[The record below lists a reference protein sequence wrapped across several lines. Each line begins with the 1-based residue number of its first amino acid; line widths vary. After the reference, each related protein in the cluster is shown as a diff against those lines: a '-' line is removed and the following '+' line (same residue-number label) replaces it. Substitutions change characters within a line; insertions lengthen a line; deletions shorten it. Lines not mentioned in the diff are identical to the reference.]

1 MAVDTQKFLALP
13 PSKKGGDLKPLPPAN
28 KSFSITTKI
37 IQAKDIL
44 KGTLAAKKVEEKKE
58 KKRAEQLKRK
68 AKEKEIETPD
78 KTDTKDAKKLG
89 IKLPQMSWLDAT
101 KNFMFSVLFGWAA
114 VRLLEFMP
122 RLLQIL
128 KPLARI
134 ADFILK
140 VGGFILSALVGFV
153 DAGYKAFEWT
163 RGAIKKTFGEDGAQK
178 FDRFSGHL
186 VKFMNLVMTVG
197 MTAAALALAV
207 GDQTGQGPGDM
218 IDNFRRRQKIKVR
231 VNNINQIKAN
241 RLAGVDLSPNQT
253 KKFNQA
259 RKRLISQGKSIDEAG
274 DIAARF
280 ARTQPKRGIVGRT
293 IDTVM
298 DSDIAKK
305 VKNIDVKKLA
315 TQGKDLVVNQGKRA
329 VKGMANFFSPIGDA
343 AKWLKTGTISNFN
356 KTMQAAADAGNALR
370 KQWDNITKGAVD
382 NFNKLAKGVQE
393 RVAQKILQPLMKFL
407 EPVTKPLL
415 ALKDVIMMRLTK
427 IPGLDNVLKKIGLN
441 TLSDAPKIATKFG
454 AKALPWIGGLFNL
467 LFAYD
472 RFANGDLIGGIL
484 ESVSGGLDIA
494 GIWPGSLAIDAYLFA
509 RDMFPETLMG
519 AENALIDVIPGATGI
534 KSQIEGVIKK
544 LPDLGAL
551 VKMVSGGAKEEA
563 KSGAKE
569 EAKSD
574 GVIGDSNGDNDKA
587 VLPEGSGITP
597 LKVSDVQKRN
607 NGEGVAS
614 SASYEEGGEVSV
626 SSEGTTMATGD
637 DLAAVNEERAMFGEE
652 ALTTSGGGGDSTL
665 ADLQYKNSG

>member
-13 PSKKGGDLKPLPPAN
+13 PSKKGGDLKALPPAN

-89 IKLPQMSWLDAT
+89 IKLPRMSWLDTT
-101 KNFMFSVLFGWAA
+101 KNFIFSVLFGWAA

-218 IDNFRRRQKIKVR
+218 IDNFRKRQKIKVR
-231 VNNINQIKAN
+231 AKNINRLRAN
-241 RLAGVDLSPNQT
+241 RLSGVDLSSNQI

-259 RKRLISQGKSIDEAG
+259 RKRLLSQGKSVDEAG

-280 ARTQPKRGIVGRT
+280 ARRQPKKGVVGRT
-293 IDTVM
+293 LDSVM
-298 DSDIAKK
+298 DSDIVKK
-305 VKNIDVKKLA
+305 IRKIDVKKLA
-315 TQGKDLVVNQGKRA
+315 TQGKDLA
-329 VKGMANFFSPIGDA
+329 VKKVMEGGRFLFKPLAEGITRGAD
-343 AKWLKTGTISNFN
+343 WLVKGTKSNFT
-356 KTMQAAADAGNALR
+356 KAMQAAADAGKALR

-382 NFNKLAKGVQE
+382 NFNKLKKGAQE
-393 RVAQKILQPLMKFL
+393 ALSKKILEPLMKFL

-415 ALKDVIMMRLTK
+415 ALKDTIMKQLTK
-427 IPGLDNVLKKIGLN
+427 IPGLDTLLKKIGLN
-441 TLSDAPKIATKFG
+441 SLSDAPKLAGKFG

-472 RFANGDLIGGIL
+472 RFTNNDLIGGIL
-484 ESVSGGLDIA
+484 EAVSGGLDIA
-494 GIWPGSLAIDAYLFA
+494 GLWPASLGIDAYLFA

-519 AENALIDVIPGATGI
+519 AENALIDIIPGATGI
-534 KSQIEGVIKK
+534 KSQVEGVIKK
-544 LPDLGAL
+544 LPDLGQL

-563 KSGAKE
+563 KSSVKE
-569 EAKSD
+569 EK
-574 GVIGDSNGDNDKA
+574 SNGVVGESNDNTA

-607 NGEGVAS
+607 NGEKVAS
-614 SASYEEGGEVSV
+614 KTSYEEGSGETSIN
-626 SSEGTTMATGD
+626 EGTTMATGD
-637 DLAAVNEERAMFGEE
+637 DLAAVNEERAMFGQE
-652 ALTTSGGGGDSTL
+652 ALTTGGGGGDSTL
-665 ADLQYKNSG
+665 SDLQYKNSG

>member
-13 PSKKGGDLKPLPPAN
+13 PSKKGGDLKARPPAN

-89 IKLPQMSWLDAT
+89 IKLPRMSWLDTT
-101 KNFMFSVLFGWAA
+101 KNFIFSVLFGWAA

-122 RLLQIL
+122 RLMQIL

-207 GDQTGQGPGDM
+207 GNEQGQGPGDM
-218 IDNFRRRQKIKVR
+218 IDNFRRRRRIKVR
-231 VNNINQIKAN
+231 ARDINRIRAR
-241 RLAGVDLSPNQT
+241 RLAGVDLTSNQL
-253 KKFNQA
+253 KKFNNA
-259 RKRLISQGKSIDEAG
+259 RRALLSRGRNPDEAG

-280 ARTQPKRGIVGRT
+280 ARRQPKKGVVGRT
-293 IDTVM
+293 LDSVM
-298 DSDIAKK
+298 DSDIVKK
-305 VKNIDVKKLA
+305 VKNIDVGKLA
-315 TQGKDLVVNQGKRA
+315 TQGKDLAVSGFKKT
-329 VKGMANFFSPIGDA
+329 VKGMGDFFSPIG
-343 AKWLKTGTISNFN
+343 KGLNWVRKGTVSNFN
-356 KTMQAAADAGNALR
+356 KTMQAAADAGKALR
-370 KQWDNITKGAVD
+370 KKWNSITKGAVD
-382 NFNKLAKGVQE
+382 NFNKLAKGAQE
-393 RVAQKILQPLMKFL
+393 ALSQKILQPLMKFL

-415 ALKDVIMMRLTK
+415 ALKDTIMKQLLK
-427 IPGLDNVLKKIGLN
+427 IPGLNDVLKKIGLN
-441 TLSDAPKIATKFG
+441 SLSDAPKLAGKFG

-494 GIWPGSLAIDAYLFA
+494 GIWPASLGIDAYLFA

-519 AENALIDVIPGATGI
+519 AENALIDIIPGATGI
-534 KSQIEGVIKK
+534 KSQVEGVIKK
-544 LPDLGAL
+544 LPDLGQL
-551 VKMVSGGAKEEA
+551 VKIGSGGSKEEA
-563 KSGAKE
+563 KSSGKE
-569 EAKSD
+569 EK
-574 GVIGDSNGDNDKA
+574 SNGVVGESNDNTA

-607 NGEGVAS
+607 NGEKVAS
-614 SASYEEGGEVSV
+614 KTSYEEGSGETSIN
-626 SSEGTTMATGD
+626 EGTTMATGD
-637 DLAAVNEERAMFGEE
+637 DLAAVNEERAMFGQE
-652 ALTTSGGGGDSTL
+652 ALTTGGGGGDSTL
-665 ADLQYKNSG
+665 SDLQYKNSG